1 MFNSPKLY
9 LLKKDFVNKNMS
21 EISDFNKR
29 THSLVNIHIFHTL
42 RTNLYQVLIIHLVMG
57 SKENCTFFP
66 VDIIYHLSELTIAFQ
81 FQYKESTFVFI
92 VLVQSLCCRVQNGR
106 SEDPRRKCN

>member
-1 MFNSPKLY
+1 
-9 LLKKDFVNKNMS
+9 MS

-29 THSLVNIHIFHTL
+29 THSLVNIHSIHTL
-42 RTNLYQVLIIHLVMG
+42 RINLYQTLIIHLVMG

-66 VDIIYHLSELTIAFQ
+66 VDIIYHSSELTMAFQ
-81 FQYKESTFVFI
+81 FEYQESTFVFM
-92 VLVQSLCCRVQNGR
+92 VLIQSLCCRIQNGS